1 MIRVYLDTSVYNRP
15 FDDQT
20 QNKIALETQAVKL
33 IFQMI
38 EEKSIILVSSEA
50 LELENKK
57 NPYLLQKLTMS
68 RYLKK
73 ATLYQPLN
81 LDIKERANELTQQG
95 IKQFDAYHVA
105 CAEMIQ
111 TDYFLTCDKR
121 LISRCQNLSLKTL
134 NPINFILEVCDE
146 NEPNP

>member
-20 QNKIALETQAVKL
+20 QKKIALETEAVKL

-50 LELENKK
+50 LELENRK
-57 NPYLLQKLTMS
+57 NPYLLQKLIMS
-68 RYLKK
+68 RYLQK

-81 LDIKERANELTQQG
+81 LAIKERANELTQQG

-105 CAEMIQ
+105 CAEIIQ
-111 TDYFLTCDKR
+111 ADYFLTCDKR

-134 NPINFILEVCDE
+134 NPVNFILDVCDE